1 MSYQIINVAT
11 AKDLELVGKFVD
23 SVKFNT
29 KEDHIPLHDP
39 LFSQEGINFD
49 ITTYGDMPREVV
61 SIFEKY
67 VFAIQDAVSKVSGT
81 DYGPPILG
89 KSYIMRYVPGTEVLP
104 GYSQDRPKNVFKSIV
119 KWNDS
124 HDGGIFKFKNYKV
137 AKDLKAGDCIIFPE
151 TEDFLR
157 EFTTVEKKPMFISD
171 FWNAP
176 VGESP
181 YSGLDYKD
189 IYWGNPLWE
198 NR

>member
-1 MSYQIINVAT
+1 
-11 AKDLELVGKFVD
+11 
-23 SVKFNT
+23 
-29 KEDHIPLHDP
+29 
-39 LFSQEGINFD
+39 
-49 ITTYGDMPREVV
+49 MPREVV

-67 VFAIQDAVSKVSGT
+67 VFAIQDAVTKISGV

-89 KSYIMRYVPGTEVLP
+89 KSYIMRYVPGTKILP

-157 EFTTVEKKPMFISD
+157 EFTTIEKESMFISD

-176 VGESP
+176 LGESP